1 MRIAVGGSSG
11 LIGSALVEALR
22 RRGDE
27 VVRLVRRAPRP
38 PDEREWDPGRQAIS
52 GPGLS
57 DVDAV
62 VNMAGAGVADQRWSE
77 DRKQLLRSSRLDTT
91 DTVVAALAGADRC
104 RTFLSGSAVGY
115 YGDGGEAELEE
126 SAPRGEGFLAE
137 LVEDWELAATR
148 APVRT
153 VLLRTGLVLS
163 SDGGLLGRLA
173 PVFRLGAGG
182 RIGSG
187 QQFQPWIS
195 LRDEVGAVLHLLDAG
210 PAVDGP
216 VNLVG
221 PRPVRNTELTRALGR
236 ALHRPTLVPTPTP
249 ALDLLLGPQL
259 VREALLASQR
269 VLPTRLAGLGFVHRD
284 TDLSATLRGLLR
296 G

>member
-11 LIGSALVEALR
+11 LIGSALVQALHQ
-22 RRGDE
+22 RGEE
-27 VVRLVRRAPRP
+27 VVRLVRRAPEH
-38 PDEREWDPGRQAIS
+38 PDEREWDPARLAIS

-62 VNMAGAGVADQRWSE
+62 VNVAGAGIADQRWSE
-77 DRKQLLRSSRLDTT
+77 ARKQLLRSSRLDTT
-91 DTVVAALAGADRC
+91 NTVVTALAGADRC

-126 SAPRGEGFLAE
+126 SAPRGQGFLAE
-137 LVEDWELAATR
+137 LVEDWELAALR

-163 SDGGLLGRLA
+163 GEGGLVGRLA

-182 RIGSG
+182 RIGTG
-187 QQFQPWIS
+187 EQFQPWIS
-195 LRDEVGAVLHLLDAG
+195 LRDEVAAVLHLLGSD
-210 PAVDGP
+210 VDGP

-236 ALHRPTLVPTPTP
+236 ALHRPTLVPTPTR

-269 VLPTRLAGLGFVHRD
+269 VLPTRLVGLGFVHRD
-284 TDLSATLRGLLR
+284 TDLSDTLGDLLR